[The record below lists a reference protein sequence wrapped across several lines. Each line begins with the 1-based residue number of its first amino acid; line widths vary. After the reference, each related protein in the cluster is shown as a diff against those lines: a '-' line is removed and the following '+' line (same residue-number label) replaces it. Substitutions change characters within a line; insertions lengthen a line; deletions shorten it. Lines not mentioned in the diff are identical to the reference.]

1 MKKIIL
7 VTGGNRGIGL
17 EICRQL
23 AKQGNTVL
31 MASRNLT
38 KAEEIIKKM
47 KGEIIP
53 LKLDITQEE
62 DIQEAFKFISDKFGK
77 LDVLINNAG
86 IMSTTTSASEAN
98 ISEVK
103 KVMDTNFFATWN
115 LTVQLLPMI
124 KKSSDGRIINMSSI
138 MGALNELTGGHAGYR
153 LSKTALN
160 GLSIQLSKELSP
172 EIKVYAVHPGWVKT
186 EMGGPNAQLSVEQ
199 GADTA
204 VWLATENNVP
214 GGKFYA
220 NRKIMEW

>member
-160 GLSIQLSKELSP
+160 GLSIQLSNELSP

>member
-186 EMGGPNAQLSVEQ
+186 EMGRSKC
-199 GADTA
+199 
-204 VWLATENNVP
+204 AT
-214 GGKFYA
+214 
-220 NRKIMEW
+220 

>member
-17 EICRQL
+17 EICHQL
-23 AKQGNTVL
+23 AKQENTIL
-31 MASRNLT
+31 MASRNLA
-38 KAEEIIKKM
+38 KAEEKIKDM
-47 KGEIIP
+47 EGEIIP
-53 LKLDITQEE
+53 LKLDITWEE
-62 DIQEAFKFISDKFGK
+62 DIQEALKFILERYGK

-86 IMSTTTSASEAN
+86 IMSSTTKASEAD

-115 LTVQLLPMI
+115 ITVQLLPLI
-124 KKSSDGRIINMSSI
+124 KKSDDGRIINLSSI
-138 MGALNELTGGHAGYR
+138 MGALSELTGGHAGYR

-160 GLSIQLSKELSP
+160 GLSILLSNELSP
-172 EIKVYAVHPGWVKT
+172 KIKVYAMHPGWVKT
-186 EMGGPNAQLSVEQ
+186 EMGGPNAHLSVEQ

-220 NRKIMEW
+220 NRKVIQW

>member
-23 AKQGNTVL
+23 AKQGNTLL

-160 GLSIQLSKELSP
+160 GLSIQLSNELSP